1 VRFINEHEKNTE
13 LKRTETNSCGVSSYG
28 VRTSSFCG
36 FSGIPENDRKSKKDG
51 RYLYCI
57 INSGE
62 TSSLGNTGI
71 EDNPVYTIPYK
82 DIAAVVHSCKAKPY
96 KTEDKEKAEEW
107 ILSHNYVIDLTT
119 KKIGTVLP
127 FSFDTIVKGSDET
140 VSAWLENSY
149 LILRGELD
157 RLKNK
162 AEYSIAI
169 FCDNECLKAN
179 LAGRDIELKKMKE
192 KIDKMPKGAAYL
204 LQRGLDL
211 KVKDAIA
218 QEVSRLSNVFIT
230 DFREHVEE
238 MKEEKNLHVP
248 EKYNGKKPVVGL
260 TCLIHEDKVEKL
272 GEELDEINR
281 REGFAVRFTGPWAP
295 YSFVKRLDETGN
307 GDPVQQKEGL

>member
-1 VRFINEHEKNTE
+1 
-13 LKRTETNSCGVSSYG
+13 VS
-28 VRTSSFCG
+28 
-36 FSGIPENDRKSKKDG
+36 EEDG

-57 INSGE
+57 INSGAAPGF
-62 TSSLGNTGI
+62 GNTGI

-82 DIAAVVHSCKAKPY
+82 DISAVVHSCIAKPY
-96 KTEDKEKAEEW
+96 KTEDKEKAAEW

-119 KKIGTVLP
+119 KKFGTVLP

-140 VSAWLENSY
+140 VFAWLEKSY
-149 LILRGELD
+149 MKLRGELD

-192 KIDKMPKGAAYL
+192 KMDKMPKGTAYL
-204 LQRGLDL
+204 LQRGLEL
-211 KVKDAIA
+211 KVKDTIA
-218 QEVSRLSNVFIT
+218 QELSMLSNEFIT
-230 DFREHVEE
+230 DIREHVEE
-238 MKEEKNLHVP
+238 MKAEKNLHVP
-248 EKYNGKKPVVGL
+248 EKYKGKKPVMGF

-295 YSFVKRLDETGN
+295 YSFVKGFDETGN
-307 GDPVQQKEGL
+307 ADPAQQKEGL

>member
-1 VRFINEHEKNTE
+1 MSEE
-13 LKRTETNSCGVSSYG
+13 
-28 VRTSSFCG
+28 
-36 FSGIPENDRKSKKDG
+36 DG

-62 TSSLGNTGI
+62 APGFGNTGV

-82 DIAAVVHSCKAKPY
+82 DIAAVVHSCMAKPY
-96 KTEDKEKAEEW
+96 KAEDKEKAAEW
-107 ILSHNYVIDLTT
+107 ILSHNYVIDFTT
-119 KKIGTVLP
+119 KKFGTVLP
-127 FSFDTIVKGSDET
+127 FSFDTIVKGSDEI
-140 VSAWLENSY
+140 VSVWLEKSY
-149 LILRGELD
+149 LILKGELD

-169 FCDNECLKAN
+169 FCENECLKAN
-179 LAGRDIELKKMKE
+179 LAGSDLELNKMKE
-192 KIDKMPKGAAYL
+192 KIDRMPKGAAYL
-204 LQRGLDL
+204 LQRGLEL

-218 QEVSRLSNVFIT
+218 QEVSRLSHEFIT

-238 MKEEKNLHVP
+238 IREEKNLHVP
-248 EKYNGKKPVVGL
+248 EKYNGKKPIVGL

-295 YSFVKRLDETGN
+295 YSFVNRFDETGN
-307 GDPVQQKEGL
+307 ANSAQQREGL